1 MKTIFS
7 RLISLCVV
15 MAVAFTVVMPCA
27 PKAAAVDTTGYADLS
42 SYIVETHPRLYVTSF
57 DGLKDKYISNS
68 VTKLWYEALIKQADA
83 VTDVMEYDSAALE
96 LKMGNVRVID
106 SQAVLER
113 FYCLA
118 FAAAVEKS
126 EAYAAKL
133 WLEIEAAISLPH
145 WNPWHWLEVAEMM
158 HAMAIAYD
166 WCYNFWNNDQ
176 KQAIADAI
184 VNLGLTPAIREYE
197 GRPQY
202 NEWMKGMTGTEI
214 GTNWAIVCNTGVLMG
229 ALSVYEKNQELC
241 NTMINNAIRSMK
253 SGTNAYSANGAYRE
267 TLNYWRYATSNL
279 IMATDA
285 FESAIIGG
293 NFNALPEIDEPFTYD
308 FSMAPGISVTCDF
321 PIYANGPAG
330 VFNYGDNTGG
340 SLTTSPAFMWLGDR
354 FDNPHYTEYHLDNLE
369 KKGLSG
375 ENLPLDLLWYD
386 GGGSK
391 KTLAQD
397 KLFEEHFASMRSSWD
412 NDKALYVTLKG
423 GTNGR
428 PHQHYDIG
436 TFVLDAYGTR
446 FARQL
451 GAVSYDEKLYPSRGY
466 YYKGRT
472 EGQNAVVINP
482 DESFGQYIS
491 GSSEFES
498 FYSGSENSYA
508 ILDMT
513 DAYDKAAQSSGGKP
527 ITDDNYVT
535 ETTHVT
541 SARRGV
547 KMHSDKTRI
556 IVQDEFKMDE
566 PSDYYW
572 FMHTLAD
579 IQLRNNNKS
588 AVLTLNGKSVF
599 VNVLSN
605 QNATFEVMQA
615 EPLPTSPDPE
625 DQPTR
630 SDKKLAIHLE
640 NVTDAVVA
648 VEFIP
653 TGGVEPVYSRYITPL
668 DDWHPENDVI
678 RSGRELVIYGDDK
691 PGRTA
696 TMLVKSSLG
705 YIYGIDQ
712 RTVNEK
718 GEYVFE
724 CTLPQNYENGIYIVY
739 INGELYKTFEVTD
752 GVDAPI
758 APVSYTISYELP
770 EGVSSSVLIAAEYK
784 NGCMIQCASAA
795 YSTASSSATV
805 SFGFNPSKGSTLKF
819 FCLENTE
826 NIIPLYPAKELKVE

>member
-27 PKAAAVDTTGYADLS
+27 PKAAAVDTAGYANLS

-57 DGLKDKYISNS
+57 DGLKEKYLSNS
-68 VTKLWYEALIKQADA
+68 VTKRWYEELIRQADA
-83 VTDVMEYDSAALE
+83 VTEVMEYDSAALE
-96 LKMGNVRVID
+96 LKRGNVRVID

-118 FAAAVEKS
+118 FAAAAEKS

-133 WLEIEAAISLPH
+133 WHEIEAAISLPH

-158 HAMAIAYD
+158 HAMAISYD

-176 KQAIADAI
+176 KQAIANAI
-184 VNLGLTPAIREYE
+184 VDLGLTPAIIEYD
-197 GRPQY
+197 GSPQW
-202 NEWMKGMTGTEI
+202 NEWMKGLNGTEI

-229 ALSVYEKNQELC
+229 ALSVYENEPELC
-241 NTMINNAIRSMK
+241 NTMINNAIRSIK
-253 SGTNAYSANGAYRE
+253 AGTNAYSENGAYRE
-267 TLNYWRYATSNL
+267 TLNYWNYATSNL

-285 FESAIIGG
+285 FESAIGG
-293 NFNALPEIDEPFTYD
+293 NFNALPPIAEPFTYD
-308 FSMAPGISVTCDF
+308 FSKAPGISVTCDF

-340 SLTTSPAFMWLGDR
+340 ALTSSPAFMWLGNR

-369 KKGLSG
+369 KKGLG
-375 ENLPLDLLWYD
+375 DENLPLDLLWYD
-386 GGGSK
+386 GGERK

-397 KLFEEHFASMRSSWD
+397 RVFEEHFASMRSSWD
-412 NDKALYVTLKG
+412 SDKALYVTLKG

-428 PHQHYDIG
+428 PHQHYDLG

-451 GAVSYDEKLYPSRGY
+451 GAVSYDRKETREY

-472 EGQNAVVINP
+472 EGQNTVVINP
-482 DESFGQYIS
+482 DESCGQYTS
-491 GSSEFES
+491 GTSEFES
-498 FYSGSENSYA
+498 FYSGSESAYA

-513 DAYDKAAQSSGGKP
+513 DAYDKAAKSSGVEY
-527 ITDDNYVT
+527 ITVPT
-535 ETTHVT
+535 QVT

-547 KMHSDKTRI
+547 KMYSDKTRI
-556 IVQDEFKMDE
+556 VVQDEFKMDE
-566 PSDYYW
+566 PSEYYW

-579 IQLRNNNKS
+579 IELRNNNKS

-605 QNATFEVMQA
+605 QDASFEVMQA
-615 EPLPTSPDPE
+615 EPLFTSPYPD
-625 DQPTR
+625 DQKPRT
-630 SDKKLAIHLE
+630 DKKLVIHLE

-668 DDWHPENDVI
+668 DDWHPENDII

-691 PGRTA
+691 PGRPA
-696 TMLVKSSLG
+696 TMLVKSPLG

-758 APVSYTISYELP
+758 PPVSYTISYELP
-770 EGVSSSVLIAAEYK
+770 EGISSSVLIAAEYK

-795 YSTASSSATV
+795 YSTTSLSATA

-819 FCLENTE
+819 FCLENME